1 METLK
6 DNSVDIAG
14 ICETWLRDANSP
26 VTAAIKSFGYS
37 IQHNYRKEKKGG
49 GTALIYKSCYSP
61 SVFRT
66 TTAYK
71 SFEYTAAT
79 VKSNTATKV
88 MFVIMYRPGQM
99 CALFNQE
106 LDSFLS
112 EVSTKADSL
121 ILAGDL
127 NIHFNQLGN
136 KLYKQALDVLQSYG
150 LQRKIFEPTHIAGGS
165 LDQIFTFSLNNQLEC
180 VTRIDSSGVLGSD
193 HFPVFCDIKLTFQ
206 KKFFKEIKYRRLK
219 EIDHDMFTDDL
230 SCVIDKLQLTG
241 SFGMAV
247 EQLMAQTSDVLN
259 LHAPLVTKRISVVAK
274 APWFDKEYRQL
285 RTVRRKAEK
294 AWRKS
299 KSEAHLHVYKDLCTE
314 CSEMAQGK
322 KKAHFSKMIDQ
333 AEGNPRTLYQLVNK
347 ELDRKQSKKLPD
359 LGIDV
364 ADLATKFNTFFV
376 DKIDKI
382 REGMKDVAVPM
393 LVESNHI
400 SKSKLMYDF
409 QPTCLEEIKEII
421 KESGIK
427 SSPADLLPQ
436 SLLKENID
444 LFLPTIV
451 QLVNLSLSTGNVE
464 GVKLAD
470 IIPLLKDDSLDPNV
484 LKHFRPVSNLA
495 FIGKLIER
503 VVLRRLNDHLSQ
515 NNLHCSEQSAYKKN
529 NSTETLLVK
538 ITNDLLIAID
548 ERKATVVMLLDLSA
562 AFDTVDHGLL
572 LKILKCEIGLRGN
585 VLKWFESFLTGR
597 AQRIRLG
604 DVTSEEILIKFGVP
618 QGSVL
623 GPVLF
628 NIYIRSIY
636 RCVKKL
642 GFDIF
647 GYADDH
653 QIMKSFDSASQSI
666 VLAYDID
673 KCFQEIKSWM
683 NSYFL
688 QLNDGKTQ
696 IIVFGSAK
704 ILNTIQLNGINM
716 ITSGT
721 SIRFISNVKNL
732 GIYMDSKLT
741 MENQIVHLKKK
752 SFSTLRNICK
762 IRFLLSKDQLKVIVN
777 SLVVS
782 CLDYCNGLFY
792 GITEKLLYQLQ
803 LVQNAAAKAITGK
816 YKHDHL
822 ENDLKDL
829 HWLDVRKRVI
839 FKLGLLAYKS
849 VNGLAP
855 MYLQELFRYAH
866 HGHVLKL
873 TVPEFNTRYGQRSFS
888 VIGPKL
894 LNNLPIAVTSSVNV
908 DVFKVALKT
917 FLFNLSA
924 AEMEILVN

>member
-1 METLK
+1 
-6 DNSVDIAG
+6 
-14 ICETWLRDANSP
+14 
-26 VTAAIKSFGYS
+26 
-37 IQHNYRKEKKGG
+37 
-49 GTALIYKSCYSP
+49 
-61 SVFRT
+61 
-66 TTAYK
+66 
-71 SFEYTAAT
+71 
-79 VKSNTATKV
+79 
-88 MFVIMYRPGQM
+88 
-99 CALFNQE
+99 
-106 LDSFLS
+106 
-112 EVSTKADSL
+112 
-121 ILAGDL
+121 
-127 NIHFNQLGN
+127 
-136 KLYKQALDVLQSYG
+136 
-150 LQRKIFEPTHIAGGS
+150 
-165 LDQIFTFSLNNQLEC
+165 
-180 VTRIDSSGVLGSD
+180 
-193 HFPVFCDIKLTFQ
+193 
-206 KKFFKEIKYRRLK
+206 
-219 EIDHDMFTDDL
+219 
-230 SCVIDKLQLTG
+230 
-241 SFGMAV
+241 
-247 EQLMAQTSDVLN
+247 
-259 LHAPLVTKRISVVAK
+259 
-274 APWFDKEYRQL
+274 
-285 RTVRRKAEK
+285 
-294 AWRKS
+294 
-299 KSEAHLHVYKDLCTE
+299 
-314 CSEMAQGK
+314 
-322 KKAHFSKMIDQ
+322 
-333 AEGNPRTLYQLVNK
+333 
-347 ELDRKQSKKLPD
+347 
-359 LGIDV
+359 
-364 ADLATKFNTFFV
+364 
-376 DKIDKI
+376 
-382 REGMKDVAVPM
+382 
-393 LVESNHI
+393 
-400 SKSKLMYDF
+400 
-409 QPTCLEEIKEII
+409 
-421 KESGIK
+421 
-427 SSPADLLPQ
+427 
-436 SLLKENID
+436 
-444 LFLPTIV
+444 
-451 QLVNLSLSTGNVE
+451 
-464 GVKLAD
+464 
-470 IIPLLKDDSLDPNV
+470 
-484 LKHFRPVSNLA
+484 
-495 FIGKLIER
+495 
-503 VVLRRLNDHLSQ
+503 
-515 NNLHCSEQSAYKKN
+515 
-529 NSTETLLVK
+529 
-538 ITNDLLIAID
+538 
-548 ERKATVVMLLDLSA
+548 
-562 AFDTVDHGLL
+562 
-572 LKILKCEIGLRGN
+572 
-585 VLKWFESFLTGR
+585 
-597 AQRIRLG
+597 LG

-666 VLAYDID
+666 VLAYD
-673 KCFQEIKSWM
+673 
-683 NSYFL
+683 FL

-792 GITEKLLYQLQ
+792 GITEKLLYRLQ